1 MGDFLFLFNIFLYF
15 MSVFFF
21 QYWALITITKILNE
35 SINIFYNVSRY
46 SVFYEYNISVY
57 NFLSQSWKIH

>member
-15 MSVFFF
+15 MSVFF
-21 QYWALITITKILNE
+21 QYWALITITKNLNE